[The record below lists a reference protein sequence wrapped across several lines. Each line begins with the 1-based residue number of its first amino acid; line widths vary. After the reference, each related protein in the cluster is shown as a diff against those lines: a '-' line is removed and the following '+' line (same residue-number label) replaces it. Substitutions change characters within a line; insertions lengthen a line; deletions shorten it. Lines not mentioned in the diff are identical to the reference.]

1 MLFPPLRFVR
11 GPWGA
16 RAFSTKLLSHL
27 HRASR
32 RGARRWRMFA
42 IWHLQKEFA
51 SRGQESKAREVI
63 KGRKRQQ
70 REDKIK
76 AERLESRGQSSSSR
90 KAGPQGSKR
99 VAPASRAIK
108 EKELARQQS
117 QEARQ
122 QHQQEMSPGSVGA
135 TIPCEFWLPG
145 AFLRRASG
153 CQGFLRNLAARGL
166 AEGSSSQRVGA
177 RVSCEIWLPGALL
190 KGAPLKE
197 WVQGF
202 PAKSGC
208 QDNRQDNKTNR
219 QDNRSSRQDS
229 KSKRPRQQEQR
240 TGTEQQDQEPGQRAA
255 GAKDKT
261 SRQSSQ
267 SKGQHSRSKGQD
279 SRTSKEGSS
288 RSEGQDSRSSS

>member
-145 AFLRRASG
+145 AFLRRAPKHSGCQDSPAKSGCQWPSLGELPNIVGARVSCEIWLPGAFLRRASG

-190 KGAPLKE
+190 RGAPLKE
-197 WVQGF
+197 GVPGF

-208 QDNRQDNKTNR
+208 QG
-219 QDNRSSRQDS
+219 
-229 KSKRPRQQEQR
+229 PC
-240 TGTEQQDQEPGQRAA
+240 
-255 GAKDKT
+255 
-261 SRQSSQ
+261 
-267 SKGQHSRSKGQD
+267 
-279 SRTSKEGSS
+279 
-288 RSEGQDSRSSS
+288 